1 MKVVGMSRV
10 TDKFTS
16 RNISP
21 IGVIGALL
29 GAGLF
34 AYFVRKSGLNAI
46 VSQIRLLG
54 MGFLIVIA
62 ISALR
67 QVARSF
73 AWILCMGDTGKLH
86 FRDAFRARV
95 MGDAI
100 GNLIPFASVAI
111 AEPAK
116 PLLIRER
123 VPLMSGLSAITIE
136 NIFYSLSVGVFVF
149 SGAVALLLE
158 FTLPKG
164 LRVITLITL
173 CVIALILGVGFL
185 FLRMEL
191 RVVGGLDKLIRRRG
205 LNWTAIDKARSLE
218 DRVYE
223 FARHNRSRFIPILL
237 LETCFHLAGVTEVYV
252 TLMFISV
259 AHRPSFLTAFILE
272 SVNRVINIAFKFVP
286 LRMGVDE
293 FGTGSVSMILS
304 FTQVTGVTLAIVR
317 KARDV
322 FWSSV
327 GILLLFHRTISL
339 RARSEEPHSVIGRRA
354 NDVV

>member
-1 MKVVGMSRV
+1 MKKVKDR
-10 TDKFTS
+10 FT
-16 RNISP
+16 NWKISP
-21 IGVIGALL
+21 VGVIGFVL
-29 GAGLF
+29 GAALF
-34 AYFVRKSGLNAI
+34 AYFVRKSGLHAI
-46 VSQIRLLG
+46 VGQIRLLG
-54 MGFLIVIA
+54 MGFLIIIG
-62 ISALR
+62 ISTVR

-73 AWILCMGDTGKLH
+73 AWILCMDKTGKLH

-100 GNLIPFASVAI
+100 GNLVPFASAAI

-136 NIFYSLSVGVFVF
+136 NIFYSFSVGVFVF
-149 SGAVALLLE
+149 SGAVALLLD

-164 LRVITLITL
+164 LRVITLVTL
-173 CVIALILGVGFL
+173 CLIVLIVGVGFF
-185 FLRMEL
+185 FLRTEL
-191 RVVGGLDKLIRRRG
+191 RVVAGLVKLIRRRG
-205 LNWTAIDKARSLE
+205 LNWTAMEKACSLE

-223 FARHNRSRFIPILL
+223 FARHNRSRFIPILF
-237 LETCFHLAGVTEVYV
+237 LEACFHLAGVTEVYV

-259 AHRPSFLTAFILE
+259 AHPPSFLTAFILE

-304 FTQVTGVTLAIVR
+304 FTQTTGVTLAIVR
-317 KARDV
+317 KARDL
-322 FWSSV
+322 FWSAV
-327 GILLLFHRTISL
+327 GILLLFHRTLSL
-339 RARSEEPHSVIGRRA
+339 RAKAEQPHSVVGRRA

>member
-1 MKVVGMSRV
+1 MKRIK
-10 TDKFTS
+10 DRFT
-16 RNISP
+16 NGTISP
-21 IGVIGALL
+21 VGVIAFVL
-29 GAGLF
+29 GVGLF
-34 AYFVRKSGLNAI
+34 AYFVRKSGLHAT
-46 VSQIRLLG
+46 VGQIRLLG
-54 MGFLIVIA
+54 MGFLIIIG
-62 ISALR
+62 ISAVR

-73 AWILCMGDTGKLH
+73 AWILCMDETGRLH

-100 GNLIPFASVAI
+100 GNLIPFASAAI

-136 NIFYSLSVGVFVF
+136 NIFYSFSVGVLVF
-149 SGAVALLLE
+149 SGAVALLLD

-164 LRVITLITL
+164 LRVITLVTL
-173 CVIALILGVGFL
+173 CVIVLIVGMGFF
-185 FLRMEL
+185 FLRTEL
-191 RVVGGLDKLIRRRG
+191 RVVRGLDKLIRRRG
-205 LNWTAIDKARSLE
+205 LNWTAMEKACSLE

-237 LETCFHLAGVTEVYV
+237 LEACFHLAGVTEVYV

-259 AHRPSFLTAFILE
+259 AHPPSFLTAFILE

-304 FTQVTGVTLAIVR
+304 FTQTTGVTLAIVR
-317 KARDV
+317 KARDL
-322 FWSSV
+322 FWCSV
-327 GILLLFHRTISL
+327 GILLLFHRTLSM
-339 RARSEEPHSVIGRRA
+339 RAKAEERHSVVGRRA

>member
-1 MKVVGMSRV
+1 MKRV
-10 TDKFTS
+10 ADKFTGRS
-16 RNISP
+16 IRP
-21 IGVIGALL
+21 VGVIAALV

-34 AYFVRKSGLNAI
+34 VYFVKRSGLNAI
-46 VSQIRLLG
+46 AGQIRLLG
-54 MGFLIVIA
+54 MGFLIIIA
-62 ISALR
+62 ISSVR

-73 AWILCMGDTGKLH
+73 AWILCMDRTGDLR
-86 FRDAFRARV
+86 FWDAFRARV

-100 GNLIPFASVAI
+100 GNLVPFASVAI

-123 VPLMSGLSAITIE
+123 VPLMSGLSAIAIE
-136 NIFYSLSVGVFVF
+136 NIFYSFSVGVFIF

-164 LRVITLITL
+164 LRIITLITL
-173 CVIALILGVGFL
+173 GVIVLILVVGFF
-185 FLRMEL
+185 FLRTEL
-191 RVVGGLDKLIRRRG
+191 RVVRGLDKLIRRRS
-205 LNWTAIDKARSLE
+205 LNWTAIDKACLLE

-223 FARHNRSRFIPILL
+223 FAKHNRSRFIPILL
-237 LETCFHLAGVTEVYV
+237 LEACFHLAGVSEVYV
-252 TLMFISV
+252 TLMFISA

-293 FGTGSVSMILS
+293 FGTGSVSRILA
-304 FTQVTGVTLAIVR
+304 FTETTGVTLAIIR

-322 FWSSV
+322 FWSSIGV
-327 GILLLFHRTISL
+327 ALLFHRTLSRPAKAEDSPSL
-339 RARSEEPHSVIGRRA
+339 IGKRV
-354 NDVV
+354 DDLV

>member
-1 MKVVGMSRV
+1 MKKVTNKFTRLAISPVGVVGAV
-10 TDKFTS
+10 
-16 RNISP
+16 
-21 IGVIGALL
+21 L

-34 AYFVRKSGLNAI
+34 AYFVWQSGPSAI
-46 VSQIRLLG
+46 VGQIRLLG
-54 MGFLIVIA
+54 MGFLIIIA
-62 ISALR
+62 ISSVR
-67 QVARSF
+67 QVARSV
-73 AWILCMGDTGKLH
+73 AWILCMERTRELR
-86 FRDAFRARV
+86 FWDAFRARV

-100 GNLIPFASVAI
+100 GNLIPFASMAI

-123 VPLMSGLSAITIE
+123 VPLMAGLSAIAIE
-136 NIFYSLSVGVFVF
+136 NIFYSFSVGVFVF
-149 SGAVALLLE
+149 SGAVALLLD

-164 LRVITLITL
+164 LRLITLITL
-173 CVIALILGVGFL
+173 GVIVLMLGVGFF
-185 FLRMEL
+185 FLRTEL
-191 RVVGGLDKLIRRRG
+191 RAVRGLDKLIRRRG
-205 LNWTAIDKARSLE
+205 LNWTAMDKACSLE

-237 LETCFHLAGVTEVYV
+237 LEACFHLAGVTEVYV

-259 AHRPSFLTAFILE
+259 SHRPSFLTAFILE

-293 FGTGSVSMILS
+293 LGTGSVSMILS

-317 KARDV
+317 KARDL

-327 GILLLFHRTISL
+327 GVALLFHRTLSL
-339 RARSEEPHSVIGRRA
+339 RGKAEEPHPVIGRRA
-354 NDVV
+354 DDLV

>member
-1 MKVVGMSRV
+1 MAGTSFVKVVGMKRV
-10 TDKFTS
+10 VNKFS
-16 RNISP
+16 KRAISP
-21 IGVIGALL
+21 VGVIGTVL
-29 GAGLF
+29 GAVLF
-34 AYFVRKSGLNAI
+34 AYFVRRSGPNAI
-46 VSQIRLLG
+46 VGQIRLLG
-54 MGFLIVIA
+54 MGFIIIIVI
-62 ISALR
+62 STVR

-73 AWILCMGDTGKLH
+73 AWMLCMDRTGKLH
-86 FRDAFRARV
+86 FGDAFRARV

-100 GNLIPFASVAI
+100 GNLVPFASLAI

-149 SGAVALLLE
+149 SGAVLLLLD
-158 FTLPKG
+158 FTLPRG
-164 LRVITLITL
+164 LRVISLITL
-173 CVIALILGVGFL
+173 CVIGLILGVGFL
-185 FLRMEL
+185 FSRTEL
-191 RVVGGLDKLIRRRG
+191 RVVRGLDKLIRRRG
-205 LNWTAIDKARSLE
+205 LNWTAMNKACALE

-223 FARHNRSRFIPILL
+223 FASQNRSRFIPILL
-237 LETCFHLAGVTEVYV
+237 LEACFHLAGVTEVYV

-293 FGTGSVSMILS
+293 FGTGSISTILS

-322 FWSSV
+322 FWSSI
-327 GILLLFHRTISL
+327 GILLLIHRTLSL
-339 RARSEEPHSVIGRRA
+339 RANTQLPLT
-354 NDVV
+354 

>member
-1 MKVVGMSRV
+1 VKDVGMKRV
-10 TDKFTS
+10 VNKLTKGT
-16 RNISP
+16 ISP
-21 IGVIGALL
+21 VGVIGALL

-34 AYFVRKSGLNAI
+34 VYFVRKSGLNAI

-54 MGFLIVIA
+54 MGFLIIIA
-62 ISALR
+62 ISAVR
-67 QVARSF
+67 QVVRSF
-73 AWILCMGDTGKLH
+73 AWILCMDGTGKLH
-86 FRDAFRARV
+86 FWDAFRGRV

-100 GNLIPFASVAI
+100 GNLVPFASLAI

-149 SGAVALLLE
+149 SGAVALLLD

-164 LRVITLITL
+164 LRVVTLITL
-173 CVIALILGVGFL
+173 FIIVLIFGVGFL
-185 FLRMEL
+185 FFRMEL
-191 RVVGGLDKLIRRRG
+191 RVVGRLDKLIRRRG
-205 LNWTAIDKARSLE
+205 LNWTAMEKACALE

-223 FARHNRSRFIPILL
+223 FATHNRSRFIPILL
-237 LETCFHLAGVTEVYV
+237 LEACFHLAGVTEVYV

-286 LRMGVDE
+286 LRMGIDE
-293 FGTGSVSMILS
+293 FGTGSVSRILS

-322 FWSSV
+322 FWASV
-327 GILLLFHRTISL
+327 GILLLFHRTLSL
-339 RARSEEPHSVIGRRA
+339 RAKAEEPHSVIGRSV